1 MGKRIGI
8 GGTVLR
14 TPHWVPANRV
24 RVLFPDEYA
33 YGDDDASDP
42 SHLLHRNGAV
52 VDCADEIH
60 AVWDGN
66 SHGTHAITL
75 AKHKGVPVHVHN
87 VLQADWQ
94 RFS

>member
-1 MGKRIGI
+1 M
-8 GGTVLR
+8 
-14 TPHWVPANRV
+14 
-24 RVLFPDEYA
+24 LFPDEY

-66 SHGTHAITL
+66 SHGTRHAITL

-87 VLQADWQ
+87 VMQADWQ

>member
-1 MGKRIGI
+1 M
-8 GGTVLR
+8 
-14 TPHWVPANRV
+14 
-24 RVLFPDEYA
+24 RVLFPDEY

-87 VLQADWQ
+87 VMQADWQ